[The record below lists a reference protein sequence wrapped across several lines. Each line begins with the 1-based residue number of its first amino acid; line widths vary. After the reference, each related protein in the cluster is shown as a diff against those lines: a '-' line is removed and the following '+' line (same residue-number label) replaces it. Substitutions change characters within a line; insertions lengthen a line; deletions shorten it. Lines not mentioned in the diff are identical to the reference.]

1 MNCEAEQE
9 TSLNISFQWDS
20 LLAGEQDPV
29 HGSEGEES
37 QADVSLPQ
45 VLETLL
51 CRGTNNQ
58 AGRGKEL
65 ETFHRAVNHGRLRK
79 LNHDS

>member
-9 TSLNISFQWDS
+9 TGLNISFQWDP

-29 HGSEGEES
+29 HGAEGEES

-51 CRGTNNQ
+51 
-58 AGRGKEL
+58 
-65 ETFHRAVNHGRLRK
+65 
-79 LNHDS
+79 